1 MSHPA
6 LNIPQTRVA
15 CEFELHLKD
24 RNHNTRQIVN
34 FTNLITDAG
43 LDMIGTNTSD
53 AYLNVCRLGSG
64 SVTPAFTD
72 TVLGNQIASADRISS
87 TYGGSD
93 TAPVHS
99 WGRYKYSFAPGS
111 ATGNISE
118 IGISNS
124 GTATLPLFSR
134 ALIKDALGNPI
145 TLTILADDYLD
156 VFYTVRLYTS
166 PDVTSFSVV
175 DGANTIT
182 GTIQALETGTGI
194 VHISYRFYRNCS
206 YQQLLGSA
214 NGPIINN
221 VPSAKPAY
229 INGSYSLTS
238 VFKNLP
244 SAFSST
250 DIKTFIVYNGD
261 YAGDSYRI
269 VFDTPLTKLNNQSL
283 TITIK
288 QSWGRYV

>member
-53 AYLNVCRLGSG
+53 AYLGVCRLGSG
-64 SVTPAFTD
+64 SGTPAFTD
-72 TVLGNQIASADRISS
+72 TVLGNQIASANRISS

-156 VFYTVRLYTS
+156 VFYTVRIYTS

-182 GTIQALETGTGI
+182 GTIQALGTGTGI
-194 VHISYRFYRNCS
+194 QHRADRIYYNSRSVYFHN
-206 YQQLLGSA
+206 SA
-214 NGPIINN
+214 N
-221 VPSAKPAY
+221 VY
-229 INGSYSLTS
+229 IYSVNSTKTDYVNGSYSLTS
-238 VFKNLP
+238 LVKALP
-244 SAFSST
+244 ASFSST
-250 DIKTFIVYNGD
+250 DIKQIIINNPYNGV
-261 YAGDSYRI
+261 YTYSI
-269 VFDTPLTKLNNQSL
+269 VFDTPLTKLNTQSL

>member
-1 MSHPA
+1 MSQPV
-6 LNIPQTRVA
+6 LVDLQCQIA
-15 CEFELHLKD
+15 CEFELHIKD
-24 RNHNTRQIVN
+24 RNHNARQVVN

-43 LDMIGTNTSD
+43 LDMIGVYSF
-53 AYLNVCRLGSG
+53 AEYLNVCRLGSG
-64 SVTPAFTD
+64 SVVPAFTD
-72 TVLGNQIASADRISS
+72 TVLGNQIVSAPVISY

-99 WGRYKYSFAPGS
+99 WGRYKYSFPPGS

-124 GTATLPLFSR
+124 ATETDSLFSR

-182 GTIQALETGTGI
+182 GTIQALGTGTGLQ
-194 VHISYRFYRNCS
+194 HIPYRLYYNNGGTYCS
-206 YQQLLGSA
+206 DSTDTVLGYMSST
-214 NGPIINN
+214 PQT
-221 VPSAKPAY
+221 Y
-229 INGSYSLTS
+229 INGSYSLIS
-238 VFKNLP
+238 SFKALP
-244 SAFSST
+244 ADFNST
-250 DIKTFIVYNGD
+250 DIKSLKFYNNQHGGDTTLIVL
-261 YAGDSYRI
+261 
-269 VFDTPLTKLNNQSL
+269 DTPLSKSDVQSL
-283 TITIK
+283 NVSIK